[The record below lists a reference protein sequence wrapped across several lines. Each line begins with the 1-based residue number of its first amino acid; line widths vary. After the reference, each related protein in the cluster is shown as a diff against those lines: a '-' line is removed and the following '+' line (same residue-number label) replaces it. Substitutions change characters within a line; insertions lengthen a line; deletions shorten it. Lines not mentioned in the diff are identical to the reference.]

1 MVTTLN
7 VPDTQ
12 DTAHRYPGVTFIA
25 QALSAN
31 NSRRVLDLG
40 SASAASFN
48 FFMRKGCTVR
58 FENVSQFVGDQV
70 TGAAEARDP
79 KAIRKQLE
87 GYLGGFRSHEKF
99 DVVLTWDLFS
109 FLDLDTIEWLI
120 GMLGRFCHDQ
130 SLLHSVRY
138 IEQSPLAPVQFQ
150 IVNDHE
156 VKTLANYQQAA
167 IRAPHSL
174 PDLVRNLPFYHLDT
188 CFAQQS
194 GMPMGVSEDVFRF
207 LPSKKNVIRH
217 DAKLDLPEVDAESL
231 PGDPHRSY
239 ALESL
244 CDHLSH
250 IEEPRILDLGADI
263 ATNLEFYKN
272 FSNRVVFAE
281 LYDEL
286 KKDISPE
293 SIRTNQDLLNCEPD
307 EKFDVIFAWG
317 LLGYCNQEQL
327 LALKER
333 LLPHIHE
340 NTKIH
345 VVIYAGYSQPITP
358 DKYHIKNTHTLH
370 LPEMQEYCNTHPP
383 LTAIR
388 LLKLLGDASYENSF
402 IMKPGMAPNFFE
414 HILVLQ
420 KQEVRS
426 KKPVL

>member
-7 VPDTQ
+7 APETQ
-12 DTAHRYPGVTFIA
+12 DASYRYPGITFIA
-25 QALSAN
+25 QALN
-31 NSRRVLDLG
+31 VNKSRRVLDLG

-58 FENVSQFVGDQV
+58 FENVSQFVADQV
-70 TGAAEARDP
+70 TGPAEAHDP
-79 KAIRKQLE
+79 QAIKKQLE
-87 GYLGGFRSHEKF
+87 GYLGGFSSHEKF

-109 FLDLDTIEWLI
+109 FLDLNTIEWLV

-138 IEQSPLAPVQFQ
+138 IEQSPVAPIRFQ

-156 VKTLANYQQAA
+156 VKTLANQHQIA

-174 PDLVRNLPFYHLDT
+174 PDLVRNLPYYHLDT

-194 GMPMGVSEDVFRF
+194 GMPLGVSEDVFRY

-217 DAKLDLPEVDAESL
+217 NDKLDLPEVNAESL
-231 PGDPHRSY
+231 PGEPHRSY
-239 ALESL
+239 ALEVL
-244 CDHLSH
+244 CEHLTH
-250 IEEPRILDLGADI
+250 IEQPRILDLGANI
-263 ATNLEFYKN
+263 GTNLEFYQN
-272 FSNRVVFAE
+272 YSNRVVFAE
-281 LYDEL
+281 LYNDL
-286 KKDISPE
+286 KRDISADE
-293 SIRTNQDLLNCEPD
+293 IRLSDKLLNCEPD

-317 LLGYCNQEQL
+317 LLGYCSQEQL

-340 NTKIH
+340 KTKIH
-345 VVIYAGYSQPITP
+345 VVIYAGYTQPTTP
-358 DKYHIKNTHTLH
+358 DKYYIKNTHTLH
-370 LPEMQEYCNTHPP
+370 LPLVKEYTDSQAP

-388 LLKLLGDASYENSF
+388 LLRILGDASYENSF

-420 KQEVRS
+420 KKEPKVIQ
-426 KKPVL
+426 